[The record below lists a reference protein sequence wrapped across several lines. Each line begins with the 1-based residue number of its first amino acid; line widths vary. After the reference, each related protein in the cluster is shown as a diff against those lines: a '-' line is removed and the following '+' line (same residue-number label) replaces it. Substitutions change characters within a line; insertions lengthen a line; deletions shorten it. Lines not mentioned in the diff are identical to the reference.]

1 MLLEDIYGIIYS
13 YLQFIYNNLKP
24 IEQKQITPQIHMYSL
39 FLLRGINIGFKGNE
53 TN

>member
-1 MLLEDIYGIIYS
+1 MVSFIVTYSLYITTWNLLNS
-13 YLQFIYNNLKP
+13 
-24 IEQKQITPQIHMYSL
+24 KQITPQIHMYSL